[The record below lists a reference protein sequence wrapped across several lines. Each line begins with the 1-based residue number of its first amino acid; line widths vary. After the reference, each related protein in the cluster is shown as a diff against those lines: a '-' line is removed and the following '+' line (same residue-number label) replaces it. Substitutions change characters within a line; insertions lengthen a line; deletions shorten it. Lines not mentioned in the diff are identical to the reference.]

1 MISLFV
7 TVFIFLI
14 LAVIVEVA
22 TTALRLTGLDIH
34 TARFQALSALS
45 GTGFTTNES
54 ELIAKDKQRRV
65 IVMTLMIV
73 GPIGF
78 LTILTSILLSSK
90 ESVMLYQ
97 LLALSILSFLLLRV
111 SKSRRTMALFHRLIE
126 AGLKR
131 RHYPRKVMLEEVL
144 QLNDKFGVC
153 EIKIS
158 KHSIFCD
165 KTLAE
170 SNIKEK
176 CFIVLAIKRNGELIA
191 VPHAHDKIAEEDILV
206 IFGNMSF
213 IRDFTK

>member
-1 MISLFV
+1 MISLFI
-7 TVFIFLI
+7 TVFIFLL

-22 TTALRLTGLDIH
+22 TTALRLTGMDIH

-65 IVMTLMIV
+65 IVMTLMII

-78 LTILTSILLSSK
+78 LTILTSILLSSR
-90 ESVMLYQ
+90 ENIMLYQ
-97 LLALSILSFLLLRV
+97 LLALAILAFLVLRI
-111 SKSRRTMALFHRLIE
+111 SRSRRIMAVFHKMIE
-126 AGLKR
+126 HSLKR
-131 RHYPRKVMLEEVL
+131 RHYPRKVALEEVL

-158 KHSIFCD
+158 KHSIFCE

-170 SNIKEK
+170 SSIKEK
-176 CFIVLAIKRNGELIA
+176 GFIVLAIKRKGELLA
-191 VPHAHDKIAEEDILV
+191 VPHANDKIAEEDILV
-206 IFGNMSF
+206 IFGNLSG
-213 IRDFTK
+213 IREFTK